1 MQKSMYISAGCVK
14 ERFFSAMLATIA
26 LWTNE
31 ERILFYTLLFF
42 FSSCIWNRWN
52 SRRYSRHLNSN
63 KLDHAMQLAYFFFP
77 SWNKIFLYKLV
88 IILCDKIIFELL
100 MQSDKYTI
108 NCIFKTNTIHTYG
121 KVHFISYMLRCNSKL
136 VDARKDCLVQW
147 TRLFHPFRAP

>member
-31 ERILFYTLLFF
+31 ERILFYTH
-42 FSSCIWNRWN
+42 IYIYIYIG
-52 SRRYSRHLNSN
+52 RYSRHLNSN

-77 SWNKIFLYKLV
+77 SWNRIFLYKLV

>member
-52 SRRYSRHLNSN
+52 SITYILC
-63 KLDHAMQLAYFFFP
+63 
-77 SWNKIFLYKLV
+77 YKYNNINIV

-108 NCIFKTNTIHTYG
+108 NCIFKTKTIHKYG